1 MHKMSSLIWSISKHD
16 CEAAYSVNACIW
28 GSNVYICISRINIY
42 FQVSMFNIL
51 KMRGRRTTSSI
62 GYLHHSEWCHP
73 WGISPQTCSR
83 LSPPRSSE
91 AVSGTRLWCRIRPPA
106 WSSFTWT
113 IPSLWSWILIMPNYS
128 STRYT
133 FTSHYNNKRI
143 KDLGKFHQIIEVCYN
158 ILWNTYPGM
167 FSDIVVTIGRSL
179 TRAYCYGSRP
189 KSSYNVCY
197 TFHNQCQK
205 WCMVEDDVIYRSQI
219 ILATLALEIERAQ
232 ERHRKIFWHNE
243 ISGSRQVVQRIV
255 VKINISFDQQS

>member
-1 MHKMSSLIWSISKHD
+1 MVYKRMILRDMEKLGYRRKSHVSDCFTFLCGQFYALLASRTIQKPPRVIISTEAELISLFLWLQ
-16 CEAAYSVNACIW
+16 
-28 GSNVYICISRINIY
+28 GSNEDR
-42 FQVSMFNIL
+42 
-51 KMRGRRTTSSI
+51 
-62 GYLHHSEWCHP
+62 
-73 WGISPQTCSR
+73 
-83 LSPPRSSE
+83 
-91 AVSGTRLWCRIRPPA
+91 
-106 WSSFTWT
+106 
-113 IPSLWSWILIMPNYS
+113 SWILIMPNYS

-255 VKINISFDQQS
+255 VKINISFDQRKQS